1 MRRVSGIVRAVAV
14 GFGLGVMLLVAG
26 LGVILVV
33 VPKATGSTPLSVLT
47 SSMEPTLPPGTLVVV
62 RPEDPS
68 RIRVGDI
75 ATYQLASGRPE
86 VVTHRVRAVTTTSTG
101 ERLFTFRGDANDV
114 ADAPVAAIQ
123 LRGVAWYSVPLLG
136 RANTLVNGHD
146 RPWIMPGIAGVLLV
160 YGLAM
165 VALGVRAA
173 RRRRR
178 GPAAGRRSAHGR
190 RRLTAAS

>member
-1 MRRVSGIVRAVAV
+1 MRAVAL

-26 LGVILVV
+26 LGVILVA
-33 VPKATGSTPLSVLT
+33 VPKATGSLPLTVLT
-47 SSMEPTLPPGTLVVV
+47 SSMEPTFPPGTLVVV
-62 RPEDPS
+62 RPEDPT
-68 RIRVGDI
+68 RIRVGDV
-75 ATYQLASGRPE
+75 ATYQIASGRPE

-123 LRGVAWYSVPLLG
+123 LRGVVWYSVPLLG
-136 RANTLVNGHD
+136 WANTLVNGHD
-146 RPWIMPGIAGVLLV
+146 RPWIVPGIAGVLVV
-160 YGLAM
+160 YGLVM

-190 RRLTAAS
+190 RRLAASS